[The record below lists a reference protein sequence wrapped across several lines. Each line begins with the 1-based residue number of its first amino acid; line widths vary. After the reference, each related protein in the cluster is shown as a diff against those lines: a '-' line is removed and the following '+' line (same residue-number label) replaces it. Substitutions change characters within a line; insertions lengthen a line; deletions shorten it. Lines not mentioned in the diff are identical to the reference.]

1 MTSLLP
7 FINDGEANP
16 GDKGRDRRV
25 GLAEMT
31 QRETVS
37 EDEAFERRIIFEELG
52 SVCGKVVNGSSSCEG
67 AG

>member
-1 MTSLLP
+1 MTTLLS
-7 FINDGEANP
+7 FINDGETNS
-16 GDKGRDRRV
+16 GDKGRNGRV

-37 EDEAFERRIIFEELG
+37 EDETFERGVFFEQLG
-52 SVCGKVVNGSSSCEG
+52 PVGSNVVDGSSSCER